1 MKPELVTH
9 EAELGSS
16 EKEVSSSGK
25 GSYEAERLNVDE
37 KKLIRKIDL
46 KVLPILFLIY
56 IAAFLDR
63 YVFNLSTPKREPMRL
78 QDGRVNISNAL
89 TMNLPSDLHLAG
101 VQQNVALTIFFVPYV
116 LFEVPSNILL
126 KYFKPHIWRMKNS
139 VLCGEL
145 PADNP

>member
-16 EKEVSSSGK
+16 EKELSGSEK

-37 KKLIRKIDL
+37 KKLIRKVDL

-63 YVFNLSTPKREPMRL
+63 
-78 QDGRVNISNAL
+78 
-89 TMNLPSDLHLAG
+89 
-101 VQQNVALTIFFVPYV
+101 
-116 LFEVPSNILL
+116 
-126 KYFKPHIWRMKNS
+126 
-139 VLCGEL
+139 
-145 PADNP
+145 